1 MDEMVKM
8 WVQILYTDEID
19 NALKTISN
27 ERLWLKGGSTAF
39 EQKAHMGNIKRYEE
53 YIETLEG
60 LKESFILK
68 NGG

>member
-8 WVQILYTDEID
+8 WVKALYADEID
-19 NALKTISN
+19 NATKAISN
-27 ERLWLKGGSTAF
+27 ERLWLKGSSTTM
-39 EQKAHMGNIKRYEE
+39 EQNAHMENIKRYEK

>member
-1 MDEMVKM
+1 MDEMVKI
-8 WVQILYTDEID
+8 WVRALYNEEID
-19 NALKTISN
+19 SATQAISN
-27 ERLWLKGGSTAF
+27 ERLWLKGSTTAK
-39 EQKAHMGNIKRYEE
+39 EQNSHMENIRRYEE

>member
-8 WVQILYTDEID
+8 WVKALYTDEID
-19 NALKTISN
+19 NATKAISN
-27 ERLWLKGGSTAF
+27 ERLWLKGSSTTM
-39 EQKAHMGNIKRYEE
+39 EQNVHMENIKRYEE

>member
-1 MDEMVKM
+1 MDEMIKK
-8 WVQILYTDEID
+8 WVQALYNEEID
-19 NALKTISN
+19 NATKAISN
-27 ERLWLKGGSTAF
+27 ERLWLKGSSTTM
-39 EQKAHMGNIKRYEE
+39 EQNAHMENIKRYEE

>member
-1 MDEMVKM
+1 MDEMVKK
-8 WVQILYTDEID
+8 WVQNLYNEEID
-19 NALKTISN
+19 NATKAISN
-27 ERLWLKGGSTAF
+27 ERLWLKGSSTTM
-39 EQKAHMGNIKRYEE
+39 EQNAHMENIKRYEE

>member
-8 WVQILYTDEID
+8 WVKALYADEID
-19 NALKTISN
+19 NATKAISN
-27 ERLWLKGGSTAF
+27 ERLWLKGSSTTM
-39 EQKAHMGNIKRYEE
+39 EQNAHMGNIKRYEE

>member
-1 MDEMVKM
+1 MDEMVKK
-8 WVQILYTDEID
+8 WVQALYTDEID
-19 NALKTISN
+19 NATKAISN
-27 ERLWLKGGSTAF
+27 ERLWLKGSTTAE
-39 EQKAHMGNIKRYEE
+39 EQNSHIENIRRYEE

>member
-1 MDEMVKM
+1 MDEMVKI
-8 WVQILYTDEID
+8 WVQNLYNEEID
-19 NALKTISN
+19 NATQAISN
-27 ERLWLKGGSTAF
+27 ERLWLKGSATPT
-39 EQKAHMGNIKRYEE
+39 EQNAHMENIRRYEE

>member
-1 MDEMVKM
+1 MDEMVKK
-8 WVQILYTDEID
+8 WVQALYTDEID
-19 NALKTISN
+19 NATQAISN
-27 ERLWLKGGSTAF
+27 EKLWLKGSTTVT
-39 EQKAHMGNIKRYEE
+39 QQNAHMGNIKRYEA

>member
-1 MDEMVKM
+1 MDEMVKK
-8 WVQILYTDEID
+8 WVQALYTDEID
-19 NALKTISN
+19 NATKAISN
-27 ERLWLKGGSTAF
+27 ERLWLKGSSTTM

>member
-19 NALKTISN
+19 ATLRALSN
-27 ERLWLKGGSTAF
+27 ERLWLKGSATAT
-39 EQKAHMGNIKRYEE
+39 EQNAHMENIRRYEE

>member
-1 MDEMVKM
+1 MDNLVKK
-8 WVQILYTDEID
+8 WVKTLYADEID
-19 NALKTISN
+19 NATQAISN
-27 ERLWLKGGSTAF
+27 ERLWLKGCRTTA
-39 EQKAHMGNIKRYEE
+39 EQNSHMENIKRYEE